1 MQIRFLNVLNRERK
15 VSGHNSC
22 INLKKKIEIAKI
34 ESLVIPPQKR
44 KKKEKKNTTKKSL
57 KLQAQGYTY
66 VPFWSIIEYISV
78 NKLNEY

>member
-34 ESLVIPPQKR
+34 ESLVIPPQKKR
-44 KKKEKKNTTKKSL
+44 KKRKEKYHEEIFKTSSTGLYICTFLVN
-57 KLQAQGYTY
+57 YR
-66 VPFWSIIEYISV
+66 IYIS
-78 NKLNEY
+78 

>member
-34 ESLVIPPQKR
+34 ESLVIPPKKR

-66 VPFWSIIEYISV
+66 VPVWSIIEYISV

>member
-44 KKKEKKNTTKKSL
+44 KKKKRKIPRRNL
-57 KLQAQGYTY
+57 
-66 VPFWSIIEYISV
+66 
-78 NKLNEY
+78 

>member
-34 ESLVIPPQKR
+34 GHWLFPP
-44 KKKEKKNTTKKSL
+44 KKEKKKKRKIPRRNL
-57 KLQAQGYTY
+57 
-66 VPFWSIIEYISV
+66 
-78 NKLNEY
+78 